1 MIRAPTTLTVHGTA
15 QSWQVRLKPNNRA
28 RRLILKVPID
38 SDMAELTV
46 PEGTPRAIAERFL
59 AEQTGWLAKT
69 LAGRPDS
76 IDFVDGA
83 VVPLRGID
91 HRITHRGG
99 RRGGVWYEAG
109 EPTDLICVAGD
120 RTHLARR
127 VRDWLKAEARSD
139 LTAAVMAYS
148 AQVGARPTAIRVR
161 DQRTRWGSCSQT
173 GTLSFSWRIIL
184 APPDVL
190 SYLAA
195 HEVAHLKELNHGPRF
210 WALVRSLCPETDAA
224 RRWLKTNGP
233 ALHAYDRRA
242 KS

>member
-1 MIRAPTTLTVHGTA
+1 MIRAPTTLTVQGDA
-15 QSWQVRLKPNNRA
+15 QSWQVRLQPNSRA

-38 SDMAELTV
+38 SDIAELTV
-46 PEGTPRAIAERFL
+46 PEGTPREIAERFL

-69 LAGRPDS
+69 VAGRPDR

-83 VVPLRGID
+83 VVPLRGTD
-91 HRITHRGG
+91 HRIAHRGG
-99 RRGGVWYEAG
+99 RRGGVWREAG
-109 EPTDLICVAGD
+109 DPTDLICVAGEQS
-120 RTHLARR
+120 HLSRR
-127 VRDWLKAEARSD
+127 VRDWLKAEARTD
-139 LTAAVMAYS
+139 LTDAVMAHA
-148 AQVGARPTAIRVR
+148 AQLGARPTAIRIR

-190 SYLAA
+190 NYLAA

-210 WALVRSLCPETDAA
+210 WALVRSLCPETDTA

-233 ALHAYDRRA
+233 SLHAYDRRTP
-242 KS
+242 